1 MHIMR
6 EYHKELDIIDDYE
19 GQEWQVC
26 SVSLVDEP
34 HSVGEDQILYGLMNR
49 HGDLK
54 EVLDWELADYNAKK
68 QQQQQYEDKTTTG
81 IYGHLKRGISYSI
94 QRSFGSLS

>member
-1 MHIMR
+1 MR

-34 HSVGEDQILYGLMNR
+34 HRSWLDRILHKDRMSEDQILYGLMNR
-49 HGDLK
+49 HGDLR
-54 EVLDWELADYNAKK
+54 EVLEWELADYNAKK
-68 QQQQQYEDKTTTG
+68 
-81 IYGHLKRGISYSI
+81 
-94 QRSFGSLS
+94 